1 MEHAIAKFAQAQ
13 IEKSLFIFG
22 KHVNFEQHEVHETAA
37 VLGKK
42 GYFCSVVSILDFVR
56 MRLYSM
62 NGDVSINQLAHL
74 LLEYAKQ
81 INAKDDTIEWIKT
94 CTIEFGL

>member
-1 MEHAIAKFAQAQ
+1 M
-13 IEKSLFIFG
+13 
-22 KHVNFEQHEVHETAA
+22 
-37 VLGKK
+37 
-42 GYFCSVVSILDFVR
+42 SILDFVR